1 MQMLR
6 PLAIDRTYNHG
17 SQVIRA
23 VVIWSC
29 PTGFERLL
37 TISIDLVLVN
47 AVKVFAKNADSS
59 IVVANHDLESGDLVE
74 VERTVVA
81 NKERGRYKLE
91 VRSVEI
97 RTLWTPSPRWRVN

>member
-29 PTGFERLL
+29 PTGFKRLF
-37 TISIDLVLVN
+37 TIGIDLVLVN
-47 AVKVFAKNADSS
+47 AVKVFAKNVHSS
-59 IVVANHDLESGDLVE
+59 SVVASQDLESADLVE
-74 VERTVVA
+74 VERTVIA
-81 NKERGRYKLE
+81 NKERGR
-91 VRSVEI
+91 
-97 RTLWTPSPRWRVN
+97 

>member
-29 PTGFERLL
+29 PTGFERLF
-37 TISIDLVLVN
+37 TIGIDLVLVN
-47 AVKVFAKNADSS
+47 AIEVFAKNVHSS
-59 IVVANHDLESGDLVE
+59 SVVANQDLESADLVE

-81 NKERGRYKLE
+81 NRERGR
-91 VRSVEI
+91 
-97 RTLWTPSPRWRVN
+97 